1 MDMFRNTG
9 LGLRILREWRG
20 KSIRALAVEAGIGKS
35 QLSKY
40 ENGRELPKLDSL
52 QKILRALSVSAV
64 DFFSLTTLLDRKLE
78 SLSTPE
84 KIDDPFTLRSFGLFT
99 PEITAAFEKV
109 MSAILEAHHLVV
121 RELALKATE
130 PKGRNVREPHD

>member
-20 KSIRALAVEAGIGKS
+20 WSIRALAAEAGIGKS

-52 QKILRALSVSAV
+52 QKILRALSVGSV

-84 KIDDPFTLRSFGLFT
+84 RTDDLLTLRSFGLFT

-109 MSAILEAHHLVV
+109 MSAVLEAHHLVV
-121 RELALKATE
+121 RELALKVTE
-130 PKGRNVREPHD
+130 PKTRTIREPHD